1 MTTDGIYYEDVPF
14 AEAAQQDDSL
24 VTIQIA
30 GTAPIP
36 PGTEAV
42 TGAVLPDRSIKDR
55 LSHLPED
62 LYDLRDTSHL
72 MRFMKALMG
81 ESGVGQLR
89 RRYLVTIFQQVM
101 NGTHFYDLDRFYGAI
116 FGISRNLNEILGI
129 DPSEGA
135 LATQN
140 EWDQIQNA
148 DASFRDRIHHLA
160 SAINMGATYPGIQ
173 NAAEALTQVECDI
186 YEAWDLLDA
195 YGPAGPA
202 ITWEDYEE
210 LDPSADLPTWTDI
223 EDIDPEPLRPSWQEM
238 SASVTI
244 GRTGTNSRAEVIVV
258 PRKDYDRVGLE
269 HGQEEADRQRRE
281 DEHSIIRVLSVLK
294 PASTLLTVDS
304 DGIAIHRDA
313 QISWME
319 ADSNFWNVATRVIP
333 RADLVAPEGIVYP
346 LSLQQALS
354 GILAGDRREI
364 PKPPWAIQQAAEW
377 SYAPE
382 VTAVRSYAFRTGA
395 DDDMDTGGDGPITD
409 SKSDHVVTYSNG
421 KRERFTAD
429 RAVLDPRRA
438 LAARYASEGI
448 LISSPYSTPRAT
460 ASDGE

>member
-14 AEAAQQDDSL
+14 AEAAQQEDSL
-24 VTIQIA
+24 VTLQVA
-30 GTAPIP
+30 STAPQP
-36 PGTEAV
+36 SGTETV
-42 TGAVLPDRSIKDR
+42 TGVAIPDKIIRDR
-55 LSHLPED
+55 LGHMPED

-81 ESGVGQLR
+81 DSGVGQLR
-89 RRYLVTIFQQVM
+89 RRYLITIFQQVM
-101 NGTHFYDLDRFYGAI
+101 SGTHFYDLDRFYGAI
-116 FGISRNLNEILGI
+116 FGVSRNLNEILGI
-129 DPSEGA
+129 DPSRGD

-148 DASFRDRIHHLA
+148 DASFRDRIKALA

-173 NAAEALTQVECDI
+173 NAAEALTQVDCDV
-186 YEAWDLLDA
+186 YEAWDLLDV

-202 ITWEDYEE
+202 LTWDYYED
-210 LDPSADLPTWTDI
+210 LDASASLPTWDDI
-223 EDIDPEPLRPSWQEM
+223 EDLNEDPNRPSWQEM
-238 SASVTI
+238 QAQVTI

-258 PRKDYDRVGLE
+258 PKKNYDAIAAE
-269 HGQEEADRQRRE
+269 EGQEEADRQRRE

-304 DGIAIHRDA
+304 DGIALHRDA

-319 ADSNFWNVATRVIP
+319 ADSNFWNVATRVTP
-333 RADLVAPEGIVYP
+333 RPDLVAPEGVVYP

-354 GILAGDRREI
+354 GILASDKREI

-382 VTAVRSYAFRTGA
+382 VTSVRSYAFRTGP
-395 DDDMDTGGDGPITD
+395 DDDMETGGDGPITD
-409 SKSDHVVTYSNG
+409 PRSDDQVTYSDG
-421 KRERFTAD
+421 KREKFTAD

-438 LAARYASEGI
+438 LAARYAAEGI
-448 LISSPYSTPRAT
+448 LISAPYSAPRVPV
-460 ASDGE
+460 EEV